1 MKSMFDR
8 FMAAV
13 HSRMTRAVRQI
24 ERMNLG
30 VENLTA
36 TLEGKFITLR
46 GVAPSREVATRVME
60 LFKRM
65 VGADNILNN
74 IKITD
79 TQIQNHQR

>member
-1 MKSMFDR
+1 MRSLFDR

-13 HSRMTRAVRQI
+13 QLRMRSAVRQI

-36 TLEGKFITLR
+36 TIEGKFITLR
-46 GVAPSREVATRVME
+46 GVAPSRDVAIRVME
-60 LFKRM
+60 HFKRL

-74 IKITD
+74 IKIAD
-79 TQIQNHQR
+79 SQAHNNHH

>member
-1 MKSMFDR
+1 MRSLFDR

-13 HSRMTRAVRQI
+13 QIRMTRAVRQI

-30 VENLTA
+30 VENFTA

-60 LFKRM
+60 HFKRM

-74 IKITD
+74 IKIAD
-79 TQIQNHQR
+79 TQMQNHQR

>member
-1 MKSMFDR
+1 MR
-8 FMAAV
+8 
-13 HSRMTRAVRQI
+13 RAVRQI

-36 TLEGKFITLR
+36 TIEGKFITLR
-46 GVAPSREVATRVME
+46 GVAPSRDVAARVME
-60 LFKRM
+60 HFKRM

-79 TQIQNHQR
+79 PHIHNHQQ

>member
-1 MKSMFDR
+1 MRSLFDR

-13 HSRMTRAVRQI
+13 HVRMTRAVRQI

-36 TLEGKFITLR
+36 TIEGKFITLR
-46 GVAPSREVATRVME
+46 GVAPSREVATRVLE
-60 LFKRM
+60 HFRRM

-74 IKITD
+74 IKIND
-79 TQIQNHQR
+79 PQLQNHQR

>member
-1 MKSMFDR
+1 MRGLFDR

-13 HSRMTRAVRQI
+13 NVRMRRAVRQI

-36 TLEGKFITLR
+36 TIEGKFITLR
-46 GVAPSREVATRVME
+46 GVAPSRDVAARVME
-60 LFKRM
+60 HFKRM

-74 IKITD
+74 IKIAD
-79 TQIQNHQR
+79 PQIHNHQP

>member
-1 MKSMFDR
+1 MRSLFDR

-13 HSRMTRAVRQI
+13 HARMMRAVRQI

-36 TLEGKFITLR
+36 TIEGKFITLR
-46 GVAPSREVATRVME
+46 GVAPSREVASRVME

-74 IKITD
+74 IKIAD
-79 TQIQNHQR
+79 PRLHNHQH